1 MLIHPSL
8 QQEGSIFCSWD
19 RNSIDMGVKKGG
31 KTFPKAF
38 NGMSHEYEVFMLSCH
53 FLASLELHVIKCTLL

>member
-1 MLIHPSL
+1 
-8 QQEGSIFCSWD
+8 
-19 RNSIDMGVKKGG
+19 MGVKKGG